1 MRGDAQRLADILEAA
16 DKITEVSRLGRYAF
30 DEDERNQVWIVHYIQ
45 IIGEAARSLS
55 EALKIRYSDVPWKNI
70 IAMRHVL
77 VHGYFGIDLN
87 EVWRV
92 VERDLPELRRSIQEI
107 LTAESA
113 ASDSAS

>member
-1 MRGDAQRLADILEAA
+1 MQRLADILEAI
-16 DKITEVSRLGRYAF
+16 DKIVEVSRYGRDVF
-30 DEDERNQVWIVHYIQ
+30 DADERNQVWIVHYIQ

-55 EALKIRYSDVPWKNI
+55 EALRIKYSDVPWKNI

-107 LTAESA
+107 LTVESA
-113 ASDSAS
+113 ASDPAS